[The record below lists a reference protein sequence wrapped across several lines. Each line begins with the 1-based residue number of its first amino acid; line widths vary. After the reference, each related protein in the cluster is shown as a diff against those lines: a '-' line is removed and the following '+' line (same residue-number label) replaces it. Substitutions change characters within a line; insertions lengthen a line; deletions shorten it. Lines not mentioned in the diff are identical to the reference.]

1 MDNEIEKL
9 KQERDEILA
18 KALRLIEL
26 DAMAWEGTAIS
37 RKDWDAAVAE
47 LQALRPKPKPL
58 ELWVNVYPDQ
68 YGDCIYKSE
77 VEARLATSDTRLESR
92 IAVHMREVLPAP
104 KWERWD
110 RDEVRGRFH
119 YVRDTVGEAESFARI
134 ADRHNAEMER
144 LAALWEGGAE

>member
-58 ELWVNVYPDQ
+58 ELWVNEES
-68 YGDCIYKSE
+68 YGTF
-77 VEARLATSDTRLESR
+77 EAFPSRSDALRCGEELTRT
-92 IAVHMREVLPAP
+92 AVHMREVLPAP
-104 KWERWD
+104 KWERWNSD
-110 RDEVRGRFH
+110 SDGVVKTESGRSLTG
-119 YVRDTVGEAESFARI
+119 YVGTVTADTLCQT
-134 ADRHNAEMER
+134 HNAEMER
-144 LAALWEGGAE
+144 LAAMWEGGAE